1 MTGRGP
7 GMRVRRISPG
17 MPRGLACLVALTIA
31 ARAIGPLQAE
41 EFVRRWID
49 DTGGK
54 SIKAKFLGYR
64 NGLVGL
70 ETSPGK
76 HIKVPIERF
85 CDGDRHYVESVLR
98 AEDVAR
104 LEGVWKA
111 HASEAGGEAAP
122 AEVLERL
129 GFEFKGKTV
138 VVTGNSEG
146 GEALPACAYV
156 LDVLRS
162 PREIDIVVGP
172 PDGLVRGIY
181 SFDGDDLVI
190 CLRHGGSEG
199 PRPETFSTGVDPDL
213 IQIRLR
219 RSDKPQPR

>member
-1 MTGRGP
+1 MTGLGCGTRYRTIPP
-7 GMRVRRISPG
+7 GMTEGWAYLITLTTAAFAISPLG
-17 MPRGLACLVALTIA
+17 
-31 ARAIGPLQAE
+31 AE

-64 NGLVGL
+64 DGLVGL

-76 HIKVPIERF
+76 HIKVPIERL

-111 HASEAGGEAAP
+111 HASEAGGEPAP
-122 AEVLERL
+122 AELLERL
-129 GFEFKGKTV
+129 GFEFKAKTV
-138 VVTGNSEG
+138 VVKGNSEG
-146 GEALPACAYV
+146 GEAMPACAYV

-181 SFDGDDLVI
+181 SFNGDDLVI

-199 PRPETFSTGVDPDL
+199 PRPKAFNTGVDPDL

-219 RSDKPQPR
+219 RADKSQP

>member
-1 MTGRGP
+1 MTGRGCGTRYRTIPP
-7 GMRVRRISPG
+7 GMTEVWACLITLTTAAFAISPLG
-17 MPRGLACLVALTIA
+17 
-31 ARAIGPLQAE
+31 AE

-64 NGLVGL
+64 DGLVGL

-76 HIKVPIERF
+76 HIKVPIERL
-85 CDGDRHYVESVLR
+85 CDGDRRYVESVLR

-104 LEGVWKA
+104 LEGAWKA
-111 HASEAGGEAAP
+111 LASEAGGQAVP

-129 GFEFKGKTV
+129 GFEFEGKTV
-138 VVTGNSEG
+138 VVAGNTEAD
-146 GEALPACAYV
+146 EALPACEYA
-156 LDVLRS
+156 LNVLRN
-162 PREIDIVVGP
+162 PREIDIVVGQ

-181 SFDGDDLVI
+181 SFESDELVI

-199 PRPETFSTGVDPDL
+199 PRPKTFDTGVDPDL

-219 RSDKPQPR
+219 RADKPRP